1 MKFTFQVFSYVPVR
15 IVSRFRE
22 RVHVGCL
29 VPSRDHPPPLTLNV
43 AISFLA
49 METMVDR
56 ALLMPTGDFQQ
67 QQDQELIFQ
76 THDSDIASLEKTQ
89 DEEEDYEDD
98 VSPMTRSESSSSASN
113 ETHNSSSNCY
123 GSSNVSV
130 PRQGEKIQNLSENE
144 KIEEFLSQSAH
155 TRSTMDS
162 AADSNGNSIIT
173 TPTPTTTVTTAAP
186 PERLRRLDR
195 ETSITFHDD
204 DEYVERVRQLMRE
217 QDAELLE
224 SIHFASVNQDDDDD
238 EDDVRIREASQQQTR
253 ETSQPQP
260 STAVFSS
267 TSPSKSTCRK
277 RPSQHP
283 QNHLNSCSRTM
294 EQCHSEAEEEEAVI
308 SSSVPTSAMTEPIEE
323 SRDEARFPAWNLAC
337 PATDGSEEG
346 ILAYTTHGSK
356 DDDEDGD
363 RGENQNR
370 TSTTSTTSPSFH
382 ESDMEMGNR
391 RQVLSGQVWESSS
404 VTTINPDLT
413 LSTSVPEDCN
423 ETESALPRSTFEGSA
438 TIVDRAS
445 VSVPL
450 HNTADVDAD
459 AAASTGCTP
468 QLKHAHYLSR
478 LQGSHIASSLPVHD
492 NENQKDDDSVERSEK
507 LQTRRLSEAMQFA
520 EVVGDVP
527 LAQREELRIVDDD
540 VDQEED
546 DDDDDGTEI
555 IHVKRGADGCSTA
568 SIQRRQATVIAT
580 GVSSTSTPTTDAAL
594 PVDSHC
600 FKTKTTASTDM
611 KEKVIGHPQHREH
624 DSSEGKEVTELESS
638 SGCLVVVPTAASG
651 INAPGNAHVELNI
664 AAEGPLGPIKLVRTK
679 TRPQWPFSFH
689 APNHLSAQ
697 PNTASNKRDGYL
709 FDKLPDN
716 GKSQDFVYKGIHSNP
731 PDIVSSGSARGNY
744 ALLHRKAW
752 LEVSDKYHRYGKN
765 LRLYYRYWERLGYPT
780 NMFFDWLDSKG
791 EAAGQ
796 PLPELEECPRSQL
809 DSDTVL
815 YITNPEITQGYAL
828 RFVVEGGATTGR
840 ARVLDVDGDP
850 VQTGPDGWIFVLRDN
865 VMYGAPKVTSVTGLA
880 KQRFHHSS
888 FFGGKAVAAAG
899 ILITNEDGILTQL
912 YPHSGHYRPGEA
924 HMQRVL
930 FFLHNEGVD
939 LRTFEM
945 DTQQIWHVTRDK
957 KDSGKRECRKKDGD
971 HNDGSKEDGK
981 VEKKKKVESLH
992 LMPAVLVACY
1002 LAHKARFI
1010 GEGIFSQIQRIRK
1023 ADVTNVTEALELIDD
1038 GGVW

>member
-1 MKFTFQVFSYVPVR
+1 
-15 IVSRFRE
+15 
-22 RVHVGCL
+22 
-29 VPSRDHPPPLTLNV
+29 
-43 AISFLA
+43 
-49 METMVDR
+49 
-56 ALLMPTGDFQQ
+56 
-67 QQDQELIFQ
+67 
-76 THDSDIASLEKTQ
+76 
-89 DEEEDYEDD
+89 
-98 VSPMTRSESSSSASN
+98 
-113 ETHNSSSNCY
+113 
-123 GSSNVSV
+123 
-130 PRQGEKIQNLSENE
+130 
-144 KIEEFLSQSAH
+144 
-155 TRSTMDS
+155 
-162 AADSNGNSIIT
+162 
-173 TPTPTTTVTTAAP
+173 
-186 PERLRRLDR
+186 
-195 ETSITFHDD
+195 
-204 DEYVERVRQLMRE
+204 
-217 QDAELLE
+217 
-224 SIHFASVNQDDDDD
+224 
-238 EDDVRIREASQQQTR
+238 
-253 ETSQPQP
+253 
-260 STAVFSS
+260 
-267 TSPSKSTCRK
+267 
-277 RPSQHP
+277 
-283 QNHLNSCSRTM
+283 
-294 EQCHSEAEEEEAVI
+294 
-308 SSSVPTSAMTEPIEE
+308 
-323 SRDEARFPAWNLAC
+323 
-337 PATDGSEEG
+337 
-346 ILAYTTHGSK
+346 
-356 DDDEDGD
+356 
-363 RGENQNR
+363 
-370 TSTTSTTSPSFH
+370 
-382 ESDMEMGNR
+382 
-391 RQVLSGQVWESSS
+391 
-404 VTTINPDLT
+404 
-413 LSTSVPEDCN
+413 
-423 ETESALPRSTFEGSA
+423 
-438 TIVDRAS
+438 
-445 VSVPL
+445 
-450 HNTADVDAD
+450 
-459 AAASTGCTP
+459 
-468 QLKHAHYLSR
+468 
-478 LQGSHIASSLPVHD
+478 
-492 NENQKDDDSVERSEK
+492 
-507 LQTRRLSEAMQFA
+507 
-520 EVVGDVP
+520 
-527 LAQREELRIVDDD
+527 
-540 VDQEED
+540 
-546 DDDDDGTEI
+546 
-555 IHVKRGADGCSTA
+555 VKRGVDGCSTA
-568 SIQRRQATVIAT
+568 SIQRRQATLIAT
-580 GVSSTSTPTTDAAL
+580 GVSSTSTPPTDVSH

-600 FKTKTTASTDM
+600 FNTKTTASTDM
-611 KEKVIGHPQHREH
+611 KEKVIGHLRHPEH
-624 DSSEGKEVTELESS
+624 DSAAEKAVTELKSS
-638 SGCLVVVPTAASG
+638 SGCVVVVPTAASG
-651 INAPGNAHVELNI
+651 INAPGNAPHVELNV

-689 APNHLSAQ
+689 APNHLSSQ
-697 PNTASNKRDGYL
+697 PNNASNKRDGYF

-828 RFVVEGGATTGR
+828 RFVVEGGATMGR

-957 KDSGKRECRKKDGD
+957 KDSGKKECRKKEGD
-971 HNDGSKEDGK
+971 QNDGGKEDGK